1 MDKRKVT
8 IIVPAYR
15 AERTIRKCLDSVI
28 SQAYS
33 DWECILV
40 NDGSPDCSGEICEE
54 YAAKD
59 SRFIVFHKANGGA
72 SSARNLGLDNAR
84 GEWIV
89 FLDAD
94 DYIEPSFIDNL
105 ILNQMKFNS
114 DFVLCG
120 KKTIDREGHC
130 ILERKYDE
138 KFYGKN
144 DFGILLSVGKLI
156 YQKGPWCK
164 LFNASILLKYNIR
177 FVEGAYIGEDEI
189 FLYTYILK
197 CNSASFCSGTG
208 YYYVQTEGSLTTLG
222 TFPYMN
228 ELISENAFFKVSDDI
243 FFRYPQYEWI
253 MRRWT
258 FYADRL
264 LNSIY
269 IYPESKKIR
278 LNRVRQI
285 DLKRY
290 VRWKEITSFG
300 EFVLVS
306 LLRLHFFNLYDLC
319 RRLV

>member
-59 SRFIVFHKANGGA
+59 SRFKVFHKTNGGA

-89 FLDAD
+89 FLDSD
-94 DYIEPSFIDNL
+94 DYIEPSFIDNMVV
-105 ILNQMKFNS
+105 NQKKFNS

-120 KKTIDREGHC
+120 QTKKDKDGNS
-130 ILERKYDE
+130 ILQRKYDE
-138 KFYGKN
+138 KFYDKN
-144 DFGILLSVGKLI
+144 DFGLLLSMGKLI
-156 YQKGPWCK
+156 YQKGPVCK
-164 LFNASILLKYNIR
+164 LFKATILNNNNIR
-177 FVEGAYIGEDEI
+177 FVDGAYTGEDEI
-189 FLYTYILK
+189 FLYSYFLS
-197 CNSASFCSGTG
+197 CNSISFCSGTG
-208 YYYVQTEGSLTTLG
+208 YYYVQTDGSLTTLG
-222 TFPYMN
+222 TFPYKN
-228 ELISENAFFKVSDDI
+228 ELISENAFTKVSDAV

-269 IYPESKKIR
+269 IHPESKKIR

-300 EFVLVS
+300 ELILVS
-306 LLRLHFFNLYDLC
+306 LLRFHFFNLYDLC